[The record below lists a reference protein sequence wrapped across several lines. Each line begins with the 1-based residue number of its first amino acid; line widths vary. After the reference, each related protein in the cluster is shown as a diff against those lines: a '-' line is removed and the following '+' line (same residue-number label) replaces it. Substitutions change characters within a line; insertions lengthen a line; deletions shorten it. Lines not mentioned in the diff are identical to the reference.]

1 MAVIWQDR
9 KRILG
14 MPISFTRYILEEDRL
29 ILDEGLL
36 KSVENEIMLYRI
48 QDITLIR
55 TLGAKILGV
64 GTLELRSSDK
74 THPVLYLK
82 NIKDVAK
89 VKRTLSENVERERDR
104 RRVGTH
110 EFFGDEAFEDGM
122 DEI

>member
-36 KSVENEIMLYRI
+36 KSVENEIILYRI

-82 NIKDVAK
+82 NIKDAAK

-110 EFFGDEAFEDGM
+110 EFIGDEAFEDGM

>member
-74 THPVLYLK
+74 THPVLHLK
-82 NIKDVAK
+82 NIKDAAK

-110 EFFGDEAFEDGM
+110 EFIGDEAFEDGM

>member
-1 MAVIWQDR
+1 MAILWQDK

-29 ILDEGLL
+29 ILKEGFF
-36 KSVENEIMLYRI
+36 KTVENEIMLYRV

-55 TLGAKILGV
+55 TLSAKLFGV

-74 THPVLYLK
+74 SHPVLYIK
-82 NIKDVAK
+82 NIKNASGLK
-89 VKRTLSENVERERDR
+89 KLLSEHVEAERLK

-110 EFFGDEAFEDGM
+110 EFIGEEMM
-122 DEI
+122 DEDIDE

>member
-64 GTLELRSSDK
+64 GTIEVRSSDK

-82 NIKDVAK
+82 NIKDAAK

-110 EFFGDEAFEDGM
+110 EFIGDEAFEDGM